1 MITNNKGTVRHQN
14 FVTATVMIPH
24 IDEIRMVDSFQKA
37 KNGDIRHYRLFE
49 VFLPNRE
56 TKATNRKL
64 NGIWLAINM
73 DSKWNGGANDDRS
86 EANPVRNTNP
96 AVMAMILKGFGY
108 NAAVISGTITPWAQV
123 PRPSWGASPKDRKA
137 FLDVYKAFG
146 DIIIQEQR
154 GTAKYK
160 ENLAKCAARG
170 NKYLETYKDHLE
182 PNNVIYV
189 EDNGLCPIF
198 CPDHLR
204 DDSNYVGL
212 DRNTVLSQ
220 KNAPI
225 TWLPMINSFHAFI
238 DIDRTTKL
246 QTLPNGT
253 ELHYG
258 LREVR
263 PNVKACSF
271 IGSVFNSRKQ
281 ASKIRTSF
289 IDIVRK
295 QVTEAPKAELSEE
308 QVALDKYHNTDKG
321 SSRAE
326 TMHRMIME
334 DSRLV
339 EIRNATLKVNLIGD
353 IGKNSAQVEFEASI
367 DENSEWYLVQ
377 DNSIAS
383 RIAARPMMIGDEI
396 INDANDI
403 NDILNTEVDDIDLPS
418 DEEEVIVNSLPTKEV
433 DEIKAEKEMTADD
446 LLADD
451 GEW

>member
-1 MITNNKGTVRHQN
+1 
-14 FVTATVMIPH
+14 
-24 IDEIRMVDSFQKA
+24 
-37 KNGDIRHYRLFE
+37 
-49 VFLPNRE
+49 
-56 TKATNRKL
+56 
-64 NGIWLAINM
+64 
-73 DSKWNGGANDDRS
+73 
-86 EANPVRNTNP
+86 
-96 AVMAMILKGFGY
+96 
-108 NAAVISGTITPWAQV
+108 
-123 PRPSWGASPKDRKA
+123 
-137 FLDVYKAFG
+137 
-146 DIIIQEQR
+146 
-154 GTAKYK
+154 
-160 ENLAKCAARG
+160 
-170 NKYLETYKDHLE
+170 
-182 PNNVIYV
+182 
-189 EDNGLCPIF
+189 
-198 CPDHLR
+198 LR
-204 DDSNYVGL
+204 DDSNYAGL

-225 TWLPMINSFHAFI
+225 TWLPMINSFHAFV

-263 PNVKACSF
+263 PNVRACSF

-308 QVALDKYHNTDKG
+308 QIALDKYHNTDKG
-321 SSRAE
+321 NSRAE
-326 TMHRMIME
+326 TMYRMIME

-353 IGKNSAQVEFEASI
+353 ISKNSAQVEFEASI

-383 RIAARPMMIGDEI
+383 RIAARPMMIGDDI
-396 INDANDI
+396 MNDAADI
-403 NDILNTEVDDIDLPS
+403 NDILNTEVSDIDLPS
-418 DEEEVIVNSLPTKEV
+418 DEEEVVIASLPSKEV
-433 DEIKAEKEMTADD
+433 EAEKEMTAEE